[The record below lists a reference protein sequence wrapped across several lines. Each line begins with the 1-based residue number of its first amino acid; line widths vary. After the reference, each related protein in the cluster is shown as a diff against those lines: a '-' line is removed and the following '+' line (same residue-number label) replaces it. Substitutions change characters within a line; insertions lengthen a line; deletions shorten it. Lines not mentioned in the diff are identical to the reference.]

1 MKGVPWMTSD
11 SSLNVLDEPI
21 IGVELADGARSHVSL
36 CAVLA
41 RCSRGDDIE
50 FTALQAHQQHGWY
63 AFLVQLAAVGCHR
76 AGVVSAADYDEHE
89 WRAML
94 LALTDGDAGPWSL
107 VVDDWTRPA
116 LLQPPM
122 LRERI
127 ADLERVVREADV
139 LDVLVTSKNFDVKA
153 TRIAKPEA
161 EHWLYA
167 LVSLQTMS
175 GYTGPTYY
183 GIARM
188 NGGSATRVAI
198 GRAPGL
204 GWSRRFVRDVEA
216 WLRERERLISQFEFS
231 DEGAALLWLVP
242 WDGAA
247 SLTRGELDPFF
258 IEVCRR
264 VRLQRA
270 DGVIVARYKG
280 VEATRIEGFSGGAT
294 GDLWSAASADEIFT
308 LSGRGFDY
316 EIAQKLLLQA
326 DYRCA
331 ALTASPDADPW
342 FIARGLARG
351 QGKTEGYHERVIPI
365 PRKVGLRL
373 GVASERERLG
383 QVSTSR
389 VQIADVVRR
398 SVLYPAVTRLLVG
411 GREKQKAR
419 SEQAREWTQAF
430 TAEVDRVFF
439 DALFAAID
447 QAKEDAAA
455 QWQHRLLTIAW
466 SVLQRAIDAVPMAG
480 ATRWRAVCAAESTF
494 AGCATKSFP
503 GVRWGD

>member
-1 MKGVPWMTSD
+1 
-11 SSLNVLDEPI
+11 
-21 IGVELADGARSHVSL
+21 
-36 CAVLA
+36 
-41 RCSRGDDIE
+41 
-50 FTALQAHQQHGWY
+50 
-63 AFLVQLAAVGCHR
+63 
-76 AGVVSAADYDEHE
+76 
-89 WRAML
+89 
-94 LALTDGDAGPWSL
+94 
-107 VVDDWTRPA
+107 
-116 LLQPPM
+116 
-122 LRERI
+122 
-127 ADLERVVREADV
+127 
-139 LDVLVTSKNFDVKA
+139 VKA
-153 TRIAKPEA
+153 TRIAKPAA

-167 LVSLQTMS
+167 LVTLQTMS

-204 GWSRRFVRDVEA
+204 GWGRRFVRDVEA
-216 WLRERERLISQFEFS
+216 WLRERERLLSQFEFS
-231 DEGAALLWLVP
+231 DDGFALLWLVS
-242 WDGAA
+242 WDGAT
-247 SLTRGELDPFF
+247 SLAHNELDPFF

-270 DGVIVARYKG
+270 AGAIVARYKG
-280 VEATRIEGFSGGAT
+280 VEATRVEGFTGGAT
-294 GDLWSAASADEIFT
+294 GDLWSAATADDIFT

-316 EIAQKLLLQA
+316 EIAQRLLLQA

-331 ALTASPDADPW
+331 ALTASSRDDDPW

-351 QGKTEGYHERVIPI
+351 QGKTEGYHERAIPI

-383 QVSTSR
+383 QLSTSR
-389 VQIADVVRR
+389 VQIADSVRR

-419 SEQAREWTQAF
+419 SDQAREWTQAF
-430 TAEVDRVFF
+430 SAEVDRVFF
-439 DALFAAID
+439 DSLFAAID
-447 QAKEDAAA
+447 QPKEEAAA

-466 SVLQRAIDAVPMAG
+466 GVMQRAIDSVPMAG
-480 ATRWRAVCAAESTF
+480 ATRWRAVCAAESMF
-494 AGCATKSFP
+494 AACATKSFP